1 MYLVNLCNTCK
12 KSLYKVRK
20 SGNAGTFQMKQVIF
34 APHEDEDCELCFR
47 QKVRQKNLNVK
58 SIDAEVKR
66 CDFHRIDN

>member
-1 MYLVNLCNTCK
+1 
-12 KSLYKVRK
+12 
-20 SGNAGTFQMKQVIF
+20 MKQVIF